1 VYLLGEAAKD
11 REAAKNVQCSLEYT
25 TLRRVT
31 EATEIHYDPDP
42 TVSIF
47 MCCLFV
53 RCLRRLARRAD
64 LVRAAQDTVIA
75 EDKEL
80 VTSFFELEE
89 QTNVDRMSPW
99 LLRIELNR
107 EMMVDKKL
115 TMSQVAEKITTEFGD
130 ELHCIFSDDNA
141 ENLILR
147 VGILSAAL

>member
-1 VYLLGEAAKD
+1 
-11 REAAKNVQCSLEYT
+11 
-25 TLRRVT
+25 
-31 EATEIHYDPDP
+31 
-42 TVSIF
+42 
-47 MCCLFV
+47 M
-53 RCLRRLARRAD
+53 
-64 LVRAAQDTVIA
+64 IA

-147 VGILSAAL
+147 VGIWSAALRAVGLQTFNPQLHSDDPVVMTGRTDVCCRSAS

>member
-1 VYLLGEAAKD
+1 MLSDLGAVIASSEAA
-11 REAAKNVQCSLEYT
+11 
-25 TLRRVT
+25 
-31 EATEIHYDPDP
+31 AT
-42 TVSIF
+42 S
-47 MCCLFV
+47 
-53 RCLRRLARRAD
+53 
-64 LVRAAQDTVIA
+64 QDTVIE

-147 VGILSAAL
+147 VGLRKIGLSCCHGTQGLM

>member
-1 VYLLGEAAKD
+1 MSLSLGSL
-11 REAAKNVQCSLEYT
+11 CS
-25 TLRRVT
+25 
-31 EATEIHYDPDP
+31 DP
-42 TVSIF
+42 
-47 MCCLFV
+47 L
-53 RCLRRLARRAD
+53 
-64 LVRAAQDTVIA
+64 RAAQDTVIE

-147 VGILSAAL
+147 VCQPPCV